1 MNAEPKLSRL
11 ILSSPWFL
19 LIFLVVPI
27 AVVASLT
34 LHLGLPLIG
43 PQLLL
48 VNNLCFALLVACR
61 LLWYLAGIRKGIRY
75 GAGSRKPSKG
85 FEVPFPGSRARE
97 ILAGAGFTFAPAGEY
112 GEKHESGY
120 LGTVLLYCGL
130 LLLLGTGS
138 FDNLNQF
145 AGVLLDGV
153 GPATK
158 LSKAESYR
166 ELTAGPLATKLDSL
180 PQLKVLS
187 QILPDSTYPKGATEI
202 ALMPQHGAP
211 QTTVLIPGVPFQ
223 FGAFEISMAKLA
235 FEAEMVIKT
244 KDSQVLFDS
253 MVKLD
258 PLVQKRGEFSFY
270 GLFANPIVVG
280 GVYYQPE
287 KSLMM
292 VVVTHNGK
300 REIADLTFQV
310 DQQVTS
316 GNYVISCAKMGQWSE
331 IHVVHRRHKALLFL
345 GGLLALA
352 GLILR
357 LAVSPQRVWL
367 EDTEGGCLVRAVGN
381 EAKQL
386 LKAD

>member
-19 LIFLVVPI
+19 LVFLVVPI
-27 AVVASLT
+27 MVILTLT

-48 VNNLCFALLVACR
+48 ANNLCFALLVACR
-61 LLWYLAGIRKGIRY
+61 LVRYLAGIGKKIRY
-75 GAGSRKPSKG
+75 GAGSGKPSKG

-97 ILAGAGFTFAPAGEY
+97 ILAGGGFTFATAGGY

-130 LLLLGTGS
+130 LLLLATGS

-158 LSKAESYR
+158 LSKVESYR
-166 ELTAGPLATKLDSL
+166 DLTTGPLAAKLDSL
-180 PQLKVLS
+180 PQLKILS

-202 ALMPQHGAP
+202 ALMPEHGAP
-211 QTTVLIPGVPFQ
+211 QATVLIPGVPFQ
-223 FGAFEISMAKLA
+223 FGAFDISMTKLA

-253 MVKLD
+253 MVKID
-258 PLVQKRGEFSFY
+258 PLVQKRGEFGFY
-270 GLFANPIVVG
+270 GLFANPVVVG

-331 IHVVHRRHKALLFL
+331 IHVVHRRHKVLLFL

-367 EDTEGGCLVRAVGN
+367 EDSQGGCLVRAVGN
-381 EAKQL
+381 EAKKL
-386 LKAD
+386 LKA

>member
-1 MNAEPKLSRL
+1 MNAEPKLPRL

-27 AVVASLT
+27 MVILSLT
-34 LHLGLPLIG
+34 LHLGIPLIG

-48 VNNLCFALLVACR
+48 ANNLCFAVLVACR
-61 LLWYLAGIRKGIRY
+61 LVWYLAGIRKGIRY
-75 GAGSRKPSKG
+75 GAGARKPSKG
-85 FEVPFPGSRARE
+85 FEVPFPGSQARG
-97 ILAGAGFTFAPAGEY
+97 LLTGGGFTFAAAGDY
-112 GEKHESGY
+112 GEKHEAGY

-130 LLLLGTGS
+130 LLLLATGS

-158 LSKAESYR
+158 LSKVESYR
-166 ELTAGPLATKLDSL
+166 DLTTGPLAAKLDSL
-180 PQLKVLS
+180 PQLKILS

-202 ALMPQHGAP
+202 ALMPEHGAP
-211 QTTVLIPGVPFQ
+211 QTTVLIPGVPFRY
-223 FGAFEISMAKLA
+223 GAFDFSMTKLA

-244 KDSQVLFDS
+244 KDGETLFDS
-253 MVKLD
+253 LVKLD

-331 IHVVHRRHKALLFL
+331 IHVVHRRHKVLLFL

-357 LAVSPQRVWL
+357 LAVAPQRVWL
-367 EDTEGGCLVRAVGN
+367 DDAQDGCLVRTVGT
-381 EAKQL
+381 EAKRL